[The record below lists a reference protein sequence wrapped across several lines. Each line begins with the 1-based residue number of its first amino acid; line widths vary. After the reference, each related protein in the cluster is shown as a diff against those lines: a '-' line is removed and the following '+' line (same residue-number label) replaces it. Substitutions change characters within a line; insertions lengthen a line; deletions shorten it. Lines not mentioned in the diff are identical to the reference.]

1 MWSFCLNAVLGLLGV
16 ITLMFTC
23 GDLEELS
30 HTPYGLPIISMYYEA
45 TGSKV
50 ATMVIVS
57 LLIIPLFASVVAVVA
72 TASRQ
77 ARAFAR
83 DGGLPCSR
91 FLDRVSYTC
100 CIQIGNH

>member
-1 MWSFCLNAVLGLLGV
+1 MWSFCLNAALGLLDV

-30 HTPYGLPIISMYYEA
+30 QTPYGLPIISMYYKA

-50 ATMVIVS
+50 ATVVIVM
-57 LLIIPLFASVVAVVA
+57 LLIIPLFGSVVAVVA

-91 FLDRVSYTC
+91 FLQNRHLENRT
-100 CIQIGNH
+100 H